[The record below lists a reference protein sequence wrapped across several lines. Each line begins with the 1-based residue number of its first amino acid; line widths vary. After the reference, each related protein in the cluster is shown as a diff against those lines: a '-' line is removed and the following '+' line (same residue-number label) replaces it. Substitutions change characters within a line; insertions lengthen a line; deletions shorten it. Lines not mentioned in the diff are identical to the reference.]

1 MAEITEIPRHLDLTW
16 PTLQVIKDLGGSA
29 RIEEITEA
37 VIEREGFTEE
47 QQAVRRHPDDRM
59 SMIEYRLAWARN
71 YLKNIGAIENS
82 ARGVWSITDDGQA
95 MSESD
100 VSEAVKRWKTEYNRA
115 YYEAKREQPLEG
127 EDEEGGEPEETGE
140 WKDALLG
147 RLLELEPGAFERLA
161 QRLLREA
168 GFKNVE
174 VVGRSGDGGLDGVG
188 VYRLSLVSFPVYFQ
202 CKRWKNAVSAGAV
215 RDFRGAMSGRGEKG
229 LLISTSTFTREAR
242 EEATRDGAP
251 ARRARK
257 RRRALRPTQTIRAW
271 GADHGQDG

>member
-1 MAEITEIPRHLDLTW
+1 MSEITEIPRHLDLMW
-16 PTLQVIKDLGGSA
+16 PTLQVIKGLGGSA

-47 QQAVRRHPDDRM
+47 QQAVRRRPDDRM